1 MVLSYTLQK
10 AGFDTLVAYS
20 ADEALRLYEQQI
32 RAREISLI
40 LLDIMMDG
48 MSGMEMFAH
57 LRATQPDSQTLPPV
71 IFLTALNDERT
82 VLKGFH
88 LGADDYISKPF
99 RAAEVVARIEAVLRR
114 HSTPHSTLHSS
125 LPFTGEELCSIERP
139 VDGRRTNRSGLGFPS
154 TLHTPHSIIYEGIVI
169 NQNDMSITIDGQPVE
184 FTRKELDLLSFLLTN
199 RGSVFSRAHLL
210 NAVWG
215 KDSYV
220 LERTVDVHITHL
232 RRKLGP
238 YGKRILTKSGYGYLF
253 EK

>member
-1 MVLSYTLQK
+1 MNKHRILIVDDEEDICMVLSYTLQK

-57 LRATQPDSQTLPPV
+57 LRTTQLDSQTLPPV

-114 HSTPHSTLHSS
+114 HS
-125 LPFTGEELCSIERP
+125 
-139 VDGRRTNRSGLGFPS
+139 
-154 TLHTPHSIIYEGIVI
+154 TPHSIIYEGIVI

>member
-1 MVLSYTLQK
+1 MNKHRILIVDDEEDICMVLSYTLQK

-57 LRATQPDSQTLPPV
+57 LRTTQPDSQTLPPV

-114 HSTPHSTLHSS
+114 HSTS
-125 LPFTGEELCSIERP
+125 
-139 VDGRRTNRSGLGFPS
+139 
-154 TLHTPHSIIYEGIVI
+154 HSIIYEGIVI